1 MEYQKIA
8 NLIDDDTLDQ
18 PSKFRTRN
26 WVEIND
32 ESRGAYNVN
41 SQIKFKTT
49 MLKSSLCDYS
59 DAYILVKGTISV
71 NNTAAQGA
79 AANNTNKK
87 VIFKNCAPFTNCIS
101 EINNT
106 QIDNAKDIDIV
117 MPMYNL
123 IEYSDNYAKTTGSIW
138 QYCKDIPARNNNNE
152 ITEFTLVNTT
162 DSFKFK
168 AKITGQTEDDGTK
181 DVEIMVPL
189 KYLSNFWRTLEMPL
203 INCEVNLILTWS
215 STCVLISTNIPN
227 QAAIFE
233 ITDTKLYVPVV
244 TLSTQENTKFL
255 QQLESGFKRVI
266 NWNKYLSK
274 PELLAQNPN
283 LNHLVEPSFQ
293 GVNRLFVLAFENDND
308 GTSNEQSYLPT
319 VEIKDYNTMINGE
332 NVFDQPIK
340 NTKVT
345 YDNIRKIATGQG
357 DDYTTRCLLNYPYFA
372 NTYKMFAVNLSKQ
385 QALDAD
391 PRAIQQINFTANI
404 DRAAANKSLLYS
416 GRSKRNYSRLFTG
429 NSKSIVNK
437 IIFNLNTY
445 KCFALV
451 STTLIK

>member
-8 NLIDDDTLDQ
+8 NLIDNTPNQ

-26 WVEIND
+26 WVEINF

-71 NNTAAQGA
+71 NNTAATDA

-87 VIFKNCAPFTNCIS
+87 VIFKNCAAFTNCIC

-106 QIDNAKDIDIV
+106 QIDNAKNIDVI

-123 IEYSDNYAKTTGSIW
+123 IEYIANYAKTTGSLW
-138 QYCKDIPARNNNNE
+138 QYCKDIPAQNNNNE
-152 ITEFTLVNTT
+152 ITEFTAGNTT
-162 DSFKFK
+162 DSFNFK
-168 AKITGQTEDDGTK
+168 AKITGQTGNDGKK
-181 DVEIMVPL
+181 DVEIIVPL
-189 KYLSNFWRTLEMPL
+189 KYLSNFWKTLEMPL

-215 STCVLISTNIPN
+215 STCVLIATNILN
-227 QAAIFE
+227 QNATFA
-233 ITDTKLYVPVV
+233 ITDAKLYVPVV
-244 TLSTQENTKFL
+244 TLSTQENTKFP
-255 QQLESGFKRVI
+255 QQLKSGFKRVI

-293 GVNRLFVLAFENDND
+293 GVNRLFVLAFENDD
-308 GTSNEQSYLPT
+308 DRTSDDKYYLPT
-319 VEIKDYNTMINGE
+319 VEIKNYNIMINGE
-332 NVFDQPIK
+332 NFFDQPIK
-340 NTKVT
+340 NNKVT
-345 YDNIRKIATGQG
+345 YENIRKIATGQG
-357 DDYTTRCLLNYPYFA
+357 DDFTTGCLLDYSYFA
-372 NTYKMFAVNLSKQ
+372 DTYKMIAVDLSKQ

-391 PRAIQQINFTANI
+391 PRAIQQINFTANLH
-404 DRAAANKSLLYS
+404 RA
-416 GRSKRNYSRLFTG
+416 G
-429 NSKSIVNK
+429 NTRVYFILEEAKENILDFSQGTVKV
-437 IIFNLNTY
+437 L
-445 KCFALV
+445 
-451 STTLIK
+451 

>member
-1 MEYQKIA
+1 MVYQKIA
-8 NLIDDDTLDQ
+8 NLIDDDISNQ

-26 WVEIND
+26 WIEIND
-32 ESRGAYNVN
+32 ESRGTYNVN

-106 QIDNAKDIDIV
+106 QIENAKDIDIV

-123 IEYSDNYAKTTGSIW
+123 IEHSDNYAKSTGSLW
-138 QYCKDIPARNNNNE
+138 QFCKDIPARNANDE
-152 ITEFTLVNTT
+152 IIEFTLDNTT

-181 DVEIMVPL
+181 DVEIMVLL

-203 INCEVNLILTWS
+203 IICEFNLILTWS
-215 STCVLISTNIPN
+215 STCVIIATNIPN
-227 QAAIFE
+227 QAVIFE

-255 QQLESGFKRVI
+255 QQLKSGFKRVI
-266 NWNKYLSK
+266 NRNKYLSK

-293 GVNRLFVLAFENDND
+293 GVNRLFVLAFENDD
-308 GTSNEQSYLPT
+308 DRTSDEQYYLPT
-319 VEIKDYNTMINGE
+319 VEIKDYNIMINGE
-332 NVFDQPIK
+332 NFFDQPIQNK
-340 NTKVT
+340 KVT

-357 DDYTTRCLLNYPYFA
+357 DDYTTGCFLDYPYFE
-372 NTYKMFAVNLSKQ
+372 NTYKIIAVDLSRQ

-391 PRAIQQINFTANI
+391 PRAIQQINFTANL
-404 DRAAANKSLLYS
+404 DR
-416 GRSKRNYSRLFTG
+416 TG
-429 NSKSIVNK
+429 NTRVYFILEEAKETI
-437 IIFNLNTY
+437 LNFSQGTV
-445 KCFALV
+445 KVL
-451 STTLIK
+451 